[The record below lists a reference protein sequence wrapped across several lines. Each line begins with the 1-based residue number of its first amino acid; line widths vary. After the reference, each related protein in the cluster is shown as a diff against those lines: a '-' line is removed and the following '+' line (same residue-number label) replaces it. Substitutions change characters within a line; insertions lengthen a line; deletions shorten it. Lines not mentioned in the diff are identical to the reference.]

1 MADTGI
7 SVGDSLL
14 FSTRNRVREAF
25 RDRGADVVA
34 ELYARNKE
42 KAPAAEELRGLEQ
55 QFAELTGTAPVG
67 IAFENQLDIS
77 ILQERLLLYDVSYD
91 ELYRTLRTAFKENSV
106 AMLHSYQQYLPIS
119 IVGEERT
126 VNEVL
131 QQTLIQT
138 RPDSKGEVE
147 HIPLREL
154 VKVRPAEDL
163 KTITAGR
170 NGEYIPF
177 RFYEVDDAPELME
190 KVKREADATGDWIR
204 PFPAVSSPTARC
216 WTSWW

>member
-1 MADTGI
+1 M
-7 SVGDSLL
+7 
-14 FSTRNRVREAF
+14 
-25 RDRGADVVA
+25 
-34 ELYARNKE
+34 
-42 KAPAAEELRGLEQ
+42 
-55 QFAELTGTAPVG
+55 
-67 IAFENQLDIS
+67 
-77 ILQERLLLYDVSYD
+77 LYDVSYD

-177 RFYEVDDAPELME
+177 RFYEVDNAPELME
-190 KVKREADATGDWIR
+190 R
-204 PFPAVSSPTARC
+204 
-216 WTSWW
+216 

>member
-14 FSTRNRVREAF
+14 SPPETVFEKLFVTGEPMWWRN
-25 RDRGADVVA
+25 
-34 ELYARNKE
+34 LCRNKE

-77 ILQERLLLYDVSYD
+77 ILQEKLLLYDVSYD

-131 QQTLIQT
+131 LQTLIQT

-147 HIPLREL
+147 
-154 VKVRPAEDL
+154 
-163 KTITAGR
+163 
-170 NGEYIPF
+170 YI
-177 RFYEVDDAPELME
+177 RF
-190 KVKREADATGDWIR
+190 G
-204 PFPAVSSPTARC
+204 
-216 WTSWW
+216 SW